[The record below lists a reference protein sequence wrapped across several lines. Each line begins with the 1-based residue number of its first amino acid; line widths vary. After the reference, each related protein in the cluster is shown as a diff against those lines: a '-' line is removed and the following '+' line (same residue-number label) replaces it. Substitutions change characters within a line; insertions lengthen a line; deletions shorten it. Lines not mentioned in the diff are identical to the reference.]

1 MAQGFPLTL
10 ATLQVPGTAI
20 TAAARTSMTAGN
32 NATGARF
39 TIPGNL
45 IKYPGDMIE
54 IDARGIISCVVTTPG
69 TARFDF
75 AYGATLGTAL
85 FDTTAMP
92 LNIVART
99 SVPWR
104 LTLRATCTQVGVT
117 SNWVWDGEWLSE
129 AMINTALQATGPGPG
144 GTRVPY
150 SGTAAGASNVVSASG
165 FNTTVSNIVDL
176 NFTQTVTTGSIQL
189 QQMILSYLCNTGF

>member
-1 MAQGFPLTL
+1 MSQGFRNTL
-10 ATLQVPGTAI
+10 ATLAVPGTAI
-20 TAAARTSMTAGN
+20 TAAARTSMTAGG

-39 TIPGNL
+39 TIPANQ
-45 IKYPGDMIE
+45 IKYVGDVLRIE
-54 IDARGIISCVVTTPG
+54 ARGIISCAVTTPG
-69 TARFDF
+69 TARFDL

-85 FDTTAMP
+85 FDTQAMP

-104 LTLRATCTQVGVT
+104 LELLATCTQIGTT
-117 SNWVWDGEWLSE
+117 SSWVWDGEWISE

-150 SGTAAGASNVVSASG
+150 SGTASGASNVVSNSG
-165 FNTTVSNIVDL
+165 FNTTVSNIIDL
-176 NFTQTVTTGSIQL
+176 NFTQTVATGSIQL
-189 QQMILSYLCNTGF
+189 QQLLITQETYTGF

>member
-1 MAQGFPLTL
+1 MAQGFRQTL
-10 ATLQVPGTAI
+10 VTLQTPGTAI

-32 NATGARF
+32 NATAARF
-39 TIPGNL
+39 TIPGNY
-45 IKYPGDMIE
+45 IKYPGDILE
-54 IDARGIISCVVTTPG
+54 LDARGIISCVVTTPG

-75 AYGATLGTAL
+75 AFGTTLGTAL

-104 LTLRATCTQVGVT
+104 LNIRATCTQVGAT

-150 SGTAAGASNVVSASG
+150 SGTATGASNVVSASG
-165 FNTTVSNIVDL
+165 FNTTVSNIIDL
-176 NFTQTVTTGSIQL
+176 NFTQTAATGSITL
-189 QQMILSYLCNTGF
+189 QQMALYLETTTGF